1 MEACAGSGKTWLLVS
16 RILRLL
22 LDGAA
27 PGEILAITYTR
38 KAARE
43 IEERL
48 ADWLRQLA
56 VGDDDAVRDFLHE
69 RALPPEQIEAVLL
82 RARGLY
88 EQVLSA
94 QPPLSVST
102 FHGWFARLVQGAPLS
117 SDMAGFV
124 LHESGARLREEVWQ
138 RFAAECGRQGGPAA
152 AALLQLLQSTGL
164 EATRKLLFGL
174 ADRRAEWQAH
184 AGEGAA
190 AAERALAAL
199 RECLGVG
206 EEPVAVDQLFGDQ
219 LFLRKLHDYAGI
231 LRRSELESDQQAAA
245 GLEGLGQAAGN
256 PARYARIAALLLTR
270 EGGLRQRKSAKKD
283 QERFGAVAPR
293 FAELHAWLGGRVQAT
308 RAVLQEEAAYR
319 LNRQVFVAGAA
330 WLAALESHKRERRLM
345 DFADLE
351 WHVSRL
357 LADEAQ
363 AAFLQAR
370 LDARYRHI
378 LLDEFQDT
386 NPLQWRILLAWLTA
400 YGAAGAS
407 GPRVFVVGDPKQS
420 IYRFRRAEPRVF
432 DCAAD
437 FLAADYGARQLAND
451 TTRRNAPALVE
462 VINRLFA
469 GEPQFPHFRPH
480 RSAET
485 GLPGRVELLPLCTRT
500 ETGAGPARMRDPLIE
515 PQAVEED
522 GRRREEAEN
531 LAARIGDIVGR
542 WAVVDPRS
550 GARRPARHG
559 DIMVLTRRRSVLPEF
574 ERALRLAGIPY
585 QSAGRGGLLHTLEA
599 ADLAALLRC
608 LVTPADDLALAHA
621 LRTPLLG
628 ADDADLL
635 HLAGR
640 DEPVWWLRLQASAAA
655 GLASPA
661 LARAARLLAEW
672 RAAAARLPVH
682 DLLDRIYHQGELTT
696 RYRAAVPAALWPG
709 VAANLEAFMALA
721 LRLDAGRY
729 PSLPR
734 FLDELARLGEAGDEE
749 APDEGAILAEEAGDR
764 VRLLTIHGAKGL
776 EAPVV
781 WLIDANNT
789 HQPAEAWTLLLDW
802 PPQAAQPAHFSV
814 LGRKDECGPRRAG
827 LIEAEMAQAAREEL
841 NLLYV
846 AMTRARQ
853 YFFASGIASERGR
866 GRISYWERLDAALAA
881 LGGAAGIH
889 GEAPQPA
896 DSLPPPPAA
905 RARVAVRPAEACPA
919 IGQRREAASAGMDHG
934 RQLHA
939 ALDWLSAGG
948 TAERPPPGI
957 PAPLWP
963 DLRAT
968 ARRLLEAPELR
979 RFFDP
984 AQYLRAL
991 NEVEFALPDGRVGRI
1006 DRLVE
1011 TAEGWWVLDYKSGR
1025 PDAELLSGYRSQ
1037 LEGYRAALTSLFH
1050 DTPVRCGL
1058 VFADCS
1064 WLEI

>member
-1 MEACAGSGKTWLLVS
+1 VTRSS
-16 RILRLL
+16 RSTAS
-22 LDGAA
+22 AA
-27 PGEILAITYTR
+27 PN
-38 KAARE
+38 
-43 IEERL
+43 
-48 ADWLRQLA
+48 
-56 VGDDDAVRDFLHE
+56 
-69 RALPPEQIEAVLL
+69 RASSIAPPIFLPP
-82 RARGLY
+82 
-88 EQVLSA
+88 
-94 QPPLSVST
+94 
-102 FHGWFARLVQGAPLS
+102 
-117 SDMAGFV
+117 
-124 LHESGARLREEVWQ
+124 
-138 RFAAECGRQGGPAA
+138 
-152 AALLQLLQSTGL
+152 
-164 EATRKLLFGL
+164 
-174 ADRRAEWQAH
+174 
-184 AGEGAA
+184 
-190 AAERALAAL
+190 
-199 RECLGVG
+199 
-206 EEPVAVDQLFGDQ
+206 
-219 LFLRKLHDYAGI
+219 
-231 LRRSELESDQQAAA
+231 
-245 GLEGLGQAAGN
+245 
-256 PARYARIAALLLTR
+256 
-270 EGGLRQRKSAKKD
+270 
-283 QERFGAVAPR
+283 
-293 FAELHAWLGGRVQAT
+293 
-308 RAVLQEEAAYR
+308 
-319 LNRQVFVAGAA
+319 
-330 WLAALESHKRERRLM
+330 
-345 DFADLE
+345 
-351 WHVSRL
+351 
-357 LADEAQ
+357 
-363 AAFLQAR
+363 
-370 LDARYRHI
+370 
-378 LLDEFQDT
+378 
-386 NPLQWRILLAWLTA
+386 
-400 YGAAGAS
+400 
-407 GPRVFVVGDPKQS
+407 
-420 IYRFRRAEPRVF
+420 
-432 DCAAD
+432 
-437 FLAADYGARQLAND
+437 DYGARQLAND
-451 TTRRNAPALVE
+451 TTRRNAPRLVE
-462 VINRLFA
+462 VVNRVFA
-469 GEPQFPHFRPH
+469 DEPQFPHFRPH

-485 GLPGRVELLPLCTRT
+485 ELPGRVELLPLCART
-500 ETGAGPARMRDPLIE
+500 ETEGAGPARMRDPLIE

-522 GRRREEAEN
+522 GRRREEAAN

-542 WAVVDPRS
+542 WAVIDKRQ
-550 GARRPARHG
+550 RRPASGAPRRHHG
-559 DIMVLTRRRSVLPEF
+559 ADAPAKRPARV
-574 ERALRLAGIPY
+574 RAGAALAGIPY
-585 QSAGRGGLLHTLEA
+585 QSVGRGGLLHTLEA
-599 ADLAALLRC
+599 ADLTALLRC

-1058 VFADCS
+1058 VFSDCS